1 MFWPSCGHGG
11 CPSGVGGEE
20 SGERIDHMSR
30 SLAPAGAVELTLDV
44 PPDTGELAA
53 VRSALGSLAIPKRT
67 LLDARL
73 LVSELVANSI
83 RHSGVPNGRIR
94 IRARI
99 AGDALHVEVV
109 DGGRG
114 APHPIA
120 GGIRPG
126 PLASSGWGLYLV
138 DRLAQRWGHGNGG
151 FWFDLGL
158 EPT

>member
-1 MFWPSCGHGG
+1 
-11 CPSGVGGEE
+11 
-20 SGERIDHMSR
+20 MSR
-30 SLAPAGAVELTLDV
+30 GLAPAGAVELTLEV

-67 LLDARL
+67 LHEARL

-94 IRARI
+94 IRARV

-114 APHPIA
+114 APHPVA

-126 PLASSGWGLYLV
+126 PQASSGWGLFLV
-138 DRLAQRWGHGNGG
+138 DELAQRWGHGNGA
-151 FWFDLGL
+151 FWFELGL
-158 EPT
+158 EPS